1 MMKTL
6 ALSFGLFVAG
16 AEAKAIAKPKYDYA
30 AHKSK
35 YAILAAGD
43 SPIWIF
49 FIFLQSLN
57 GCKNFHNRC
66 QGVNAKSNISNL
78 LSY

>member
-43 SPIWIF
+43 SPIW
-49 FIFLQSLN
+49 
-57 GCKNFHNRC
+57 
-66 QGVNAKSNISNL
+66 
-78 LSY
+78 